1 MLNILL
7 IMLRAA
13 GITAAVLLGLAVL
26 ILLLILLAPVRYSA
40 SGSWADDV
48 RPQLEMNITWLMR
61 VLTGSIRYGDGL
73 GYELRI
79 FGKVVESSDSGA
91 ASPDL
96 EAEISE
102 TDPREFEA
110 AAEQPSESE
119 RTEVQMHELNE
130 ARTQMCTAGDMEEP
144 DMPSADEP
152 HLRMNGPKDDIG
164 AEKRE
169 KTAKEHG
176 AGRIRRLIRRARDR
190 VKSILSSLLRFLRRL
205 RENGDGVT
213 AFLRDQGHRRAISL
227 LWGSLK
233 RLLVHIWPR
242 HMAGHLTFGFEDP
255 SMTGYALAMLSMLP
269 SGRENDM
276 TVTPLFDRR
285 GVDCE
290 ARIRGRLRLIVPAA
304 IIVKIYRDEDCKK
317 LYSEVTNGGK

>member
-7 IMLRAA
+7 IILKAA

-26 ILLLILLAPVRYSA
+26 ILLLILLVPVRYSA

-48 RPQLEMNITWLMR
+48 RPRLEMNITWLMR

-96 EAEISE
+96 ETEISE

-110 AAEQPSESE
+110 VAEQPSESE
-119 RTEVQMHELNE
+119 RPEAQTHELNE
-130 ARTQMCTAGDMEEP
+130 AKAQMYEVSDMEEP
-144 DMPSADEP
+144 DMPSADEQ
-152 HLRMNGPKDDIG
+152 LRMNESQDDISG
-164 AEKRE
+164 EKRE
-169 KTAKEHG
+169 KTSKEHG
-176 AGRIRRLIRRARDR
+176 AGRIRRLIRRVRDR

-227 LWGSLK
+227 LLGSLK

-255 SMTGYALAMLSMLP
+255 SVTGYALAMLSMLP

-285 GVDCE
+285 SVDCE
-290 ARIRGRLRLIVPAA
+290 ARIRGRIRLIVPVS
-304 IIVKIYRDEDCKK
+304 IIWKVYKDEDCKK